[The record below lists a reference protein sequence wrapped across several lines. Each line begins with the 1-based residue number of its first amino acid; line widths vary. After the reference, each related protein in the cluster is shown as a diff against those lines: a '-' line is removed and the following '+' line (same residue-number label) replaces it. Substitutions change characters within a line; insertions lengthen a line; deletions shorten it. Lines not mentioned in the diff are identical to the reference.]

1 MEVKQ
6 QLEDVGQ
13 QLQQAVL
20 QAAMPEDDEPFNV
33 DEWRKE
39 ALARKNGAAGQA
51 DSGDAKNAAEMREQP
66 PSPINGARLP
76 AGRPKGVQNRVTR
89 TIREAVEKAA
99 RECHADGLAGWL
111 VERAQGSLGDRQ
123 IFAQMVNKAMPLQ
136 VQAQVGGGVQIQLSW
151 LGQRQI
157 GTTVAQQAE
166 QRTQVLDLQAEKDG
180 TYRIIDP
187 VTPAEGGQA
196 AAKAT
201 DEKPVGGADAP

>member
-6 QLEDVGQ
+6 QLDEVGQ

-20 QAAMPEDDEPFNV
+20 QAALPADDEPFNV

-39 ALARKNGAAGQA
+39 ALARKNGEPGQA
-51 DSGDAKNAAEMREQP
+51 DSGAGKEPARNERP
-66 PSPINGARLP
+66 RSPLSGAPVP
-76 AGRPKGVQNRVTR
+76 AGRPKGAVNKVTR

-99 RECHADGLAGWL
+99 RDCHPDGLAGWL

-151 LGQRQI
+151 LGQLQI
-157 GTTVAQQAE
+157 GTTVAQEPE
-166 QRTQVLDLQAEKDG
+166 QRTQVLDLQAESDG

-187 VTPAEGGQA
+187 TGAPAGGGGQA
-196 AAKAT
+196 GAT
-201 DEKPVGGADAP
+201 DENGAGGADGA

>member
-1 MEVKQ
+1 MMETQ
-6 QLEDVGQ
+6 QQTDLQDALNRAVIEAAVSTEDSSSG
-13 QLQQAVL
+13 
-20 QAAMPEDDEPFNV
+20 AA
-33 DEWRKE
+33 KE
-39 ALARKNGAAGQA
+39 AGEK
-51 DSGDAKNAAEMREQP
+51 REQP
-66 PSPINGARLP
+66 ASPLNGARLP
-76 AGRPKGVQNRVTR
+76 VGRKKGAVNKTTR

-157 GTTVAQQAE
+157 GTTVAQQPE

-187 VTPAEGGQA
+187 VAPPEGGQA
-196 AAKAT
+196 AAGAT
-201 DEKPVGGADAP
+201 DEKPVGGAEGG

>member
-1 MEVKQ
+1 MMETQ
-6 QLEDVGQ
+6 QQTDLGQ
-13 QLQQAVL
+13 QLQSAVL
-20 QAAMPEDDEPFNV
+20 QAAMDTEDASSGAA
-33 DEWRKE
+33 KE
-39 ALARKNGAAGQA
+39 AGEK
-51 DSGDAKNAAEMREQP
+51 REQP
-66 PSPINGARLP
+66 PSPLNGARLP
-76 AGRPKGVQNRVTR
+76 AGRKKGAVNKTTR

-99 RECHADGLAGWL
+99 RDCHPEGLAGWL

-166 QRTQVLDLQAEKDG
+166 QRTQVLDLQAETDG

-187 VTPAEGGQA
+187 TGAPAGGGGQA
-196 AAKAT
+196 AAT
-201 DEKPVGGADAP
+201 DENGAGGDDGA